1 MPNKQNPRK
10 RPATMADVE
19 KAKKAAHTEA
29 VGYAMTI
36 FFTVLFDKHEA
47 TKDELKQFWEEVGE
61 LSDSI
66 AQGYVSVSDLRTT
79 LRTQYDIKI

>member
-29 VGYAMTI
+29 IGYAMAI

-47 TKDELKQFWEEVGE
+47 TKDELKVFWDEVGE
-61 LSDSI
+61 LSEGI
-66 AQGYVSVSDLRTT
+66 TNGYVSVADLRTT
-79 LRTQYDIKI
+79 LNEEYDIKI

>member
-29 VGYAMTI
+29 IGYAMTI
-36 FFTVLFDKHEA
+36 FFTVLLDKHQA
-47 TKDELKQFWEEVGE
+47 TMDELQVFWDEVSE
-61 LSDSI
+61 LSE
-66 AQGYVSVSDLRTT
+66 AVTNGYVSVADLRST
-79 LRTQYDIKI
+79 LRTEYDIKI

>member
-29 VGYAMTI
+29 IGYAMTI

-47 TKDELKQFWEEVGE
+47 TKDELKVFWDEVGE
-61 LSDSI
+61 LSD
-66 AQGYVSVSDLRTT
+66 AVAKGYVTVPDLRST
-79 LRTQYDIKI
+79 LRTEYDIKI

>member
-1 MPNKQNPRK
+1 MNKTNPRL

-19 KAKKAAHTEA
+19 HAKKVAHTEA
-29 VGYAMTI
+29 IGYAMTI

-47 TKDELKQFWEEVGE
+47 TKNELRVFWDEVNE

-66 AQGYVSVSDLRTT
+66 AQGYVSISDLRTV
-79 LRTQYDIKI
+79 LNREYDIKI

>member
-1 MPNKQNPRK
+1 MPNKQNPRR

-29 VGYAMTI
+29 IGYAMVI
-36 FFTVLFDKHEA
+36 FFTVLFDKHGA
-47 TKDELKQFWEEVGE
+47 TKDELRVFWDEVNE

-66 AQGYVSVSDLRTT
+66 AKGYVSVSDLRTV
-79 LRTQYDIKI
+79 LRTEYDIKI